1 MITKAQIKTA
11 ITAILVL
18 ALTLFMTNNNT
29 KLQSKI
35 SVLRGQ
41 NEILETQNRSL
52 EKNLKALVDSIAKI
66 DKSIQDLK
74 GKEAKLAKENVEL
87 ENNIKKLNKKYE
99 KAINHSA
106 NYNADSIRG
115 YFSNFQ

>member
-87 ENNIKKLNKKYE
+87 ENNIKKLNKKY
-99 KAINHSA
+99 
-106 NYNADSIRG
+106 
-115 YFSNFQ
+115 